1 MIAEV
6 GSRSLLAATRGSLLL
21 TTPTQTFAMRP
32 LASLLLIG
40 LSASSALAQSIGG
53 HLVMTEIGSGDLGRP
68 LGFGFGVEPPIAG
81 TGIRWHLSFEAIQG
95 SHRRT
100 GSPCVGLI
108 PAGSATCRVQRLRTV
123 TDMESA
129 LLGLRVPLLRT
140 RRGSLSL
147 VGDLGIA
154 RAATKT
160 RDSADVVRFKAWRM
174 VYRPQIGAEA
184 RWKPRARRALSLS
197 GGVAI
202 GQLRPVRNMVVA
214 DGYGPFDA
222 AVQTKRAWLGLM
234 FALDPA
240 SASRR
245 RR

>member
-1 MIAEV
+1 
-6 GSRSLLAATRGSLLL
+6 
-21 TTPTQTFAMRP
+21 MRL
-32 LASLLLIG
+32 LASLLLTG
-40 LSASSALAQSIGG
+40 LSASSALAQSMGG
-53 HLVMTEIGSGDLGRP
+53 HLVTTEIGPGDLGRP
-68 LGFGFGVEPPIAG
+68 LGFGFGVEQPIAS

-129 LLGLRVPLLRT
+129 LLGLRVPLISA
-140 RRGSLSL
+140 RRGSLAL

-160 RDSADVVRFKAWRM
+160 SDSADVVRLKAWRM
-174 VYRPQIGAEA
+174 VYRPEIGAEA
-184 RWKPRARRALSLS
+184 RWKPRAKRALSLS

-222 AVQTKRAWLGLM
+222 ALRTKRAWIGLM
-234 FALDPA
+234 FALDPEA
-240 SASRR
+240 AMRR